1 MGYLEQFARNQRR
14 KEQTEVLTARLP
26 KSLYNDFKT
35 RCDELG
41 LSISEAVYLLVEREM
56 KGLDSVSDEPATTIE
71 YKMNDDVVATNT
83 NVVKKNTRK
92 SKPNTKRFTT
102 IQWKVDGQLP
112 CPVCGE
118 WKAAENFSRHA
129 KVHGM
134 TTDQIFKSEEY
145 EDRIKDMI
153 EAKKR

>member
-26 KSLYNDFKT
+26 RSLYNDFKT

-83 NVVKKNTRK
+83 NVIKKNTRRANRIQKDLQRYNGK
-92 SKPNTKRFTT
+92 SMVSYLVRFVVNGRLQKT
-102 IQWKVDGQLP
+102 
-112 CPVCGE
+112 
-118 WKAAENFSRHA
+118 FR
-129 KVHGM
+129 
-134 TTDQIFKSEEY
+134 
-145 EDRIKDMI
+145 DMQKCT
-153 EAKKR
+153 E